1 MLRVLA
7 AFLVALVVALLVTPQ
22 TKKLAIKLGVYD
34 EPDARKVHKGMMT
47 RLGGLGIYAGFLAGF
62 LVYGDFSRPML
73 GLLVSTSFVTAV
85 GFYDDIRDISPKLKL
100 LGQIVAAVILM
111 VFGVHL
117 EYLTIPFT
125 ESIIDIGLLG
135 YPLSILWVVGI
146 CNAVNLIDGLDGLA
160 SGVSAIA
167 ALSMGIVAYVSS
179 LSVVAA
185 LCIVLVGCI
194 LGFLKWNFHPAKL
207 FMGDCGSLLLG
218 FVLAVFSLLGLSEGA
233 TLIALFVPIIILG
246 IPVLDTS
253 FAIIRRRRQHK
264 PVFQADKG
272 HFHHQLLDL
281 GLSHKDT
288 VLFIYA
294 ITLLFGTVAVLIT
307 LLPSFYSVIVFVLA
321 LILIFAGSLKLGIF
335 GERRNTEE

>member
-1 MLRVLA
+1 
-7 AFLVALVVALLVTPQ
+7 
-22 TKKLAIKLGVYD
+22 
-34 EPDARKVHKGMMT
+34 
-47 RLGGLGIYAGFLAGF
+47 
-62 LVYGDFSRPML
+62 
-73 GLLVSTSFVTAV
+73 
-85 GFYDDIRDISPKLKL
+85 
-100 LGQIVAAVILM
+100 
-111 VFGVHL
+111 
-117 EYLTIPFT
+117 
-125 ESIIDIGLLG
+125 
-135 YPLSILWVVGI
+135 
-146 CNAVNLIDGLDGLA
+146 
-160 SGVSAIA
+160 
-167 ALSMGIVAYVSS
+167 
-179 LSVVAA
+179 
-185 LCIVLVGCI
+185 
-194 LGFLKWNFHPAKL
+194 
-207 FMGDCGSLLLG
+207 MGDCGSLLLG

-246 IPVLDTS
+246 IPVLDTF